1 MIYGIR
7 RKCGYGGRD
16 AADDDQLQCYEWEWW
31 FESVGTVSNNHFC
44 FGFLVYFSTL
54 STKEKIIFNVCSSVF
69 LDHLQVR
76 KKLFFNFFYKKYLF
90 HSKKMIFMWLN
101 KMTHLKH
108 QYTRQSDFSLTQQG
122 CCSLIVLFIISM
134 YFWILGMRA
143 YFFLL
148 YTVCTLSSP
157 RKKTY
162 LSHTS
167 WYIQTF
173 HF

>member
-54 STKEKIIFNVCSSVF
+54 STKEKIIFNVCSSIF

-108 QYTRQSDFSLTQQG
+108 QYTRQSDFSLTQAG
-122 CCSLIVLFIISM
+122 LLFLNCSIYYFYVFLDSRDEGIFFSSTYCM
-134 YFWILGMRA
+134 YLE
-143 YFFLL
+143 L
-148 YTVCTLSSP
+148 T
-157 RKKTY
+157 
-162 LSHTS
+162 
-167 WYIQTF
+167 
-173 HF
+173 